1 MPQMIAKKPFRYA
14 GRDLRADDSF
24 LATAADVRTLT
35 VVGLAR
41 LEVVETRRRYR
52 RRDMQASQ

>member
-14 GRDLRADDSF
+14 GRNLRADDSF
-24 LATAADVRTLT
+24 LAAEADVRTLST
-35 VVGLAR
+35 VGLAR
-41 LEVVETRRRYR
+41 LDVVQTRRRYR